1 MKTLLIVLFS
11 IASLASCSTKSVEPS
26 VADNQSGSTNTPT
39 DTTKLKGAYQYL
51 ALGDSYTIGQS
62 VNLSESFP
70 YQLKAQLNQRGYK
83 VTDPTIIAVTGWTT
97 ANLINAIQQ
106 ANLTQKYD
114 FVTLLIGVNNQYQ
127 GMSQSDYRTQFVQ
140 LLNTAIGFANGNKLH
155 VFVISIPD
163 YSVTP
168 FASGSNK
175 AQIAAGI
182 DQFNNINRDES
193 TKAGVNYL
201 YITDISR
208 MATTDPSLVATDG
221 LHPSGKMYGLWVNQ
235 LSPMVAAQFK

>member
-1 MKTLLIVLFS
+1 MAFS
-11 IASLASCSTKSVEPS
+11 TPS
-26 VADNQSGSTNTPT
+26 PT
-39 DTTKLKGAYQYL
+39 DTTQLKGPYQYL

-62 VNLSESFP
+62 VNQSESFP
-70 YQLKAQLNQRGYK
+70 YQLKTQLYQRGYK
-83 VTDPTIIAVTGWTT
+83 VTDPTIIATTGWTT
-97 ANLINAIQQ
+97 ANLITGIQQ
-106 ANLTQKYD
+106 ANLSGKYD
-114 FVTLLIGVNNQYQ
+114 IVTLLIGVNNQYQ

-140 LLNTAIGFANGNKLH
+140 LLNTAIAFAKGNKLR

-175 AQIAAGI
+175 AQIAAEI
-182 DQFNNINRDES
+182 DQFNLINQSES

-208 MATTDPSLVATDG
+208 MAASDPSLITYDG
-221 LHPSGKMYGLWVNQ
+221 LHPSGKMYGLWMDKLAPLVALQ
-235 LSPMVAAQFK
+235 LK

>member
-1 MKTLLIVLFS
+1 MKTLLLSLLSLITLVGCSQQPMAFS
-11 IASLASCSTKSVEPS
+11 TPS
-26 VADNQSGSTNTPT
+26 PT
-39 DTTKLKGAYQYL
+39 DTTQLKGPYQYL

-62 VNLSESFP
+62 VNQSESFP
-70 YQLKAQLNQRGYK
+70 YQLKTQLYQRGYK
-83 VTDPTIIAVTGWTT
+83 VTDPTIIATTGWTT
-97 ANLINAIQQ
+97 ANLITGIQQ
-106 ANLTQKYD
+106 ANLSGKYD
-114 FVTLLIGVNNQYQ
+114 IVTLLIGVNNQYQ

-140 LLNTAIGFANGNKLH
+140 LLNTAIAFAKGNKLR

-175 AQIAAGI
+175 AQIAAEI
-182 DQFNNINRDES
+182 DQFNLINQSES

-208 MATTDPSLVATDG
+208 MAASDPSLITYDG
-221 LHPSGKMYGLWVNQ
+221 LHPSGKMYGLWMDKLAPLVALQ
-235 LSPMVAAQFK
+235 LK